1 MLEPELEL
9 AQNRLSLCS
18 NPHPVIHPMY
28 LTLKL
33 VHMSCAM
40 LTIAGFLTRGYWMMT
55 GSALLQNRAT
65 KIAPHIIDT
74 LFLLSGIAIIY
85 VLNIQVMAQ
94 PWLLAKFAG
103 LIVYIVLGVIALR
116 PGRTAQI
123 RTIAFVAA
131 VSMFAYI
138 VGVALTKSVS
148 SWLAYL
154 MI

>member
-1 MLEPELEL
+1 
-9 AQNRLSLCS
+9 
-18 NPHPVIHPMY
+18 MY

-40 LTIAGFLTRGYWMMT
+40 LTIAGFLVRGYWMMT
-55 GSALLQNRAT
+55 DSALLQNRAT

-74 LFLLSGIAIIY
+74 LFLLSGVAIIY

-103 LIVYIVLGVIALR
+103 LIVYIALGVIALR
-116 PGRTAQI
+116 PGRSAQI
-123 RTIAFVAA
+123 RAIAFVAA
-131 VSMFAYI
+131 VSVFAYI
-138 VGVALTKSVS
+138 VGVAVTKSVT

-154 MI
+154 TI